1 MHVLTTENRE
11 GVRTPEQREQGVR
24 TPGSGVTDGAVSEQM
39 RALSKSKQA
48 RSVAAEPLLQPSSML
63 LCIILSESNHI
74 IIPLWFHYVGFS
86 IKLISQWDGNIPS
99 IFPFS
104 VSNTEPDIL

>member
-1 MHVLTTENRE
+1 MYQKGRK
-11 GVRTPEQREQGVR
+11 GRKGVR
-24 TPGSGVTDGAVSEQM
+24 TPGTGVTDGVGVSKCGCSP
-39 RALSKSKQA
+39 RASKHA
-48 RSVAAEPLLQPSSML
+48 VAAEPLLQPSIML
-63 LCIILSESNHI
+63 LCIILSENNHI

-104 VSNTEPDIL
+104 LSNTEPDIL